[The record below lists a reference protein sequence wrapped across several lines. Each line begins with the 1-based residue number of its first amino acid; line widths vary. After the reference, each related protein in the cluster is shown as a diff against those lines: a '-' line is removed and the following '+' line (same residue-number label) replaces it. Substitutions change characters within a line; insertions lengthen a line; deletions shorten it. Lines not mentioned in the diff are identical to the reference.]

1 MEKTEKPKRGLACLS
16 PERRREI
23 ARLGGKAVPADKRAF
38 ARDANLAAS
47 AGRVGGAS
55 VAPEQRMFHQDPA
68 LARRAA
74 QASLKVRAKQQQD

>member
-1 MEKTEKPKRGLACLS
+1 MEPVVKPKRGLACLS
-16 PERRREI
+16 AERRREI

-38 ARDANLAAS
+38 SRDAALASS

-74 QASLKVRAKQQQD
+74 QASLKVRAKQQD